1 MPDHRELTI
10 SENREG
16 MAAIVVSLTAEATEL
31 ETRAAELRRE
41 LVDVDK
47 RMEAISD
54 ALHRLR

>member
-1 MPDHRELTI
+1 MPDQRELTI

-16 MAAIVVSLTAEATEL
+16 MAATVVSLTTEAIEL
-31 ETRAAELRRE
+31 ETRVDELRRE

>member
-16 MAAIVVSLTAEATEL
+16 MAATVVSLTAEATEL

-41 LVDVDK
+41 LVDVDR

-54 ALHRLR
+54 ALHRLG